1 MKKFALATLA
11 LAVGTSLIA
20 APQGST
26 DKGKAPATTTD
37 SKGKPKKEKKKKEPK
52 KTEAKPTAK
61 SKDKGK

>member
-11 LAVGTSLIA
+11 LAVGTTLIA

-37 SKGKPKKEKKKKEPK
+37 SKGKKPKKEKKPK
-52 KTEAKPTAK
+52 KSEAKPSEK
-61 SKDKGK
+61 SKDKSK